1 VRYGSWRWL
10 VALAGVICV
19 LASACG
25 GEAPEPAAVVDD
37 GQTTDGGVQAPVAGA
52 RALNGL
58 CVVGHEVRTFIPCG
72 SKKVYWM
79 VADQASLDAFQ
90 VAVERFTDEPYEPFF
105 AVVEGRLSEPGT
117 EGFAA
122 NYDGQ
127 IVIDRLIRLAPA
139 GELDCDG

>member
-1 VRYGSWRWL
+1 MRYGSWRWL

-72 SKKVYWM
+72 SK
-79 VADQASLDAFQ
+79 
-90 VAVERFTDEPYEPFF
+90 
-105 AVVEGRLSEPGT
+105 
-117 EGFAA
+117 
-122 NYDGQ
+122 
-127 IVIDRLIRLAPA
+127 
-139 GELDCDG
+139 

>member
-1 VRYGSWRWL
+1 MVAGL
-10 VALAGVICV
+10 VVVCA

-25 GEAPEPAAVVDD
+25 GDTPEPVAVVDL
-37 GQTTDGGVQAPVAGA
+37 GQAAAGDVPVPVAGA

-72 SKKVYWM
+72 SKKVYWI

-105 AVVEGRLSEPGT
+105 AVIEGRLSEPGD